1 MADKISIGGKLGL
14 DGEADFKKAISGI
27 GKDMAVLGSEM
38 KKVTAEFS
46 DNANSLEALNAKA
59 DVFNKQADAQKSKI
73 ELIKNALAE
82 SAKQY
87 GENSDK
93 VKDWQIKLNNA
104 EADLAK
110 TENSLKSTT
119 DQINNFG
126 KGANTSGDDVEK
138 AGKQAKSSGDDA
150 EKGESGWSKL
160 GSGLAKVGAAAGAA
174 IAAIGT
180 AAAGAAT
187 ALAGMTVSA
196 AGYADDMLTMSAQT
210 GISTD
215 ELQKFKYASGLVD
228 VELETLTKSMAK
240 QIKSMSGAAD
250 GSKQA
255 VAAYAEL
262 GVSVTNADGSLRD
275 GQTVYWE
282 VIDALGKVTN
292 ETERDALAM
301 QILGKSAQELNPLIE
316 AGSGKLKELG
326 DQAVA
331 AGAVMSGETLDAFG
345 KFDDQLQFLQ
355 GGADAAKNAL
365 GTVLLPILGELA
377 GTGTDLLAQFTTGVN
392 AANGDMSK
400 ISEVIGTT
408 LGSAIQTL
416 MEKLPE
422 FIEYGMQIITSVSG
436 AITDNLPTL
445 ITAVTG
451 IAMDII
457 KNLVDSLPDI
467 LQTGIDILMALI
479 DGIIEALPELIPAV
493 IEAITTIVQGLI
505 DNLPKILQ
513 AALDIIL
520 ALAKGLLDALPE
532 LIKALPKIITGIID
546 FIIGAI
552 PQIIETGIALLIA
565 LVDALPEIIEAIVEA
580 IPEIIDGIIN
590 AFLDN
595 IPLIID
601 AGIKLFTALIENLPV
616 IIVAIVK
623 AVPDIIAA
631 IVKGFSENFPKMKE
645 VGTNLITGL
654 WNGIKDAGAW
664 LYEKISGFFGG
675 VVKKIKDFFGIK
687 SPSKLFRDE
696 IGKNLALG
704 IGEGFESGMNKVSK
718 DMAKAIPSNI
728 SLNGVGGSART
739 YNNNPVINI
748 YQPVKS
754 PYAVSREVKKSM
766 NQLVYGV

>member
-1 MADKISIGGKLGL
+1 MADKINIGGKISL
-14 DGEADFKKAISGI
+14 DGEADYKKAISDI
-27 GKDMAVLGSEM
+27 SKNMTVLGSEM
-38 KKVTAEFS
+38 GKATAQFAS
-46 DNANSLEALNAKA
+46 QADSMGAVAAKTEIY
-59 DVFNKQADAQKSKI
+59 NKQADEQKKKI
-73 ELIKNALAE
+73 ELIKGALENAGKE
-82 SAKQY
+82 Y
-87 GENSDK
+87 GENSNK
-93 VKDWQIKLNNA
+93 VKDWQTKLNNA

-110 TENSLKSTT
+110 TENSLNDLGNTADKTG
-119 DQINNFG
+119 G
-126 KGANTSGDDVEK
+126 KFDKFASVMG
-138 AGKQAKSSGDDA
+138 
-150 EKGESGWSKL
+150 
-160 GSGLAKVGAAAGAA
+160 KVGTAVVAGV
-174 IAAIGT
+174 AAIGT

-255 VAAYAEL
+255 VAAYAAL

-326 DQAVA
+326 AQAEA
-331 AGAVMSGETLDAFG
+331 AGAVMSGDTLAAFG
-345 KFDDQLQFLQ
+345 AFDDQLQFLQ
-355 GGADAAKNAL
+355 GGVDAAKNAL

-416 MEKLPE
+416 MDKLPE
-422 FIEYGMQIITSVSG
+422 FIEYGMQIISSVAT

-467 LQTGIDILMALI
+467 LQTGMDILFTLI

-532 LIKALPKIITGIID
+532 LIKALPAIITGIID

-580 IPEIIDGIIN
+580 IPEIIEGIIT
-590 AFLDN
+590 AFTDN

-623 AVPDIIAA
+623 AVPDIIKA
-631 IVKGFSENFPKMKE
+631 IVKGFTDNFYKIKE

-675 VVKKIKDFFGIK
+675 VVDKIKKFFGIA
-687 SPSKLFRDE
+687 SPSKLFRDQ

-718 DMAKAIPSNI
+718 DMAKAIPSNV
-728 SLNGVGGSART
+728 SLNGVGGSGKT
-739 YNNNPVINI
+739 YNNNPTINI

-754 PYAVSREVKKSM
+754 PYAVSREVKKAM
-766 NQLVYGV
+766 QQVAYGV